1 MQCTQFF
8 KVLAFKNVEK
18 DRGCVVLDRKLWLVL
33 ETECK
38 IVLALSTA
46 SQGFEPP
53 QFPRQE
59 GQFISTWLSLAT
71 RTWQA

>member
-1 MQCTQFF
+1 MQRTQFF
-8 KVLAFKNVEK
+8 KVLAFKKVEK
-18 DRGCVVLDRKLWLVL
+18 DKGCVVLVRKLWLVL

-38 IVLALSTA
+38 IVLALPTA

-53 QFPRQE
+53 QFPRRE

-71 RTWQA
+71 RTRRA